1 MRTDGVGKDKLE
13 VVGLVSAE
21 RRLAPP
27 FLSRERTIRNL
38 SARLVEEFEE
48 VSHGAPSP
56 GTRPYGE

>member
-1 MRTDGVGKDKLE
+1 MRANGVGKDQLE
-13 VVGLVSAE
+13 EVGLVSAE

-48 VSHGAPSP
+48 VSHVAPSP
-56 GTRPYGE
+56 ETRPYGE

>member
-1 MRTDGVGKDKLE
+1 MRADGVGKDKLE
-13 VVGLVSAE
+13 VVGLFSTE

-27 FLSRERTIRNL
+27 FPPRERTVRNL

-48 VSHGAPSP
+48 VSHVAPSP